1 MGNNKELLIEE
12 MNKLIADPKIQRLQE
27 FPQHHGSNTLRHCIA
42 VAKRSFELAE
52 TLGWDIDER
61 ELARCAMFHDYY
73 LYKIKD
79 EGLSAYRHGTSHP
92 AIAIRN
98 ANKDFGLTDKETSAI
113 RSHMW
118 PLTLAHP
125 PRSKEAM
132 LLCMA
137 DKDIAI
143 REFAA
148 PEVRRAVRVAKKIR
162 GKRKIEGIKGDK
174 K

>member
-1 MGNNKELLIEE
+1 MGNNKELFIEE

-61 ELARCAMFHDYY
+61 ELARCAM
-73 LYKIKD
+73 
-79 EGLSAYRHGTSHP
+79 
-92 AIAIRN
+92 
-98 ANKDFGLTDKETSAI
+98 
-113 RSHMW
+113 
-118 PLTLAHP
+118 
-125 PRSKEAM
+125 
-132 LLCMA
+132 LCMA

-143 REFAA
+143 REVAA